1 MGTKSIQLS
10 IFLFLTFKS
19 VIIKSLDHQ
28 SYILY
33 LVFIYI
39 IFFYYEE
46 NISEFLSKTSLF
58 GLLFIGIPFSYFVNI
73 FFIYHNI

>member
-46 NISEFLSKTSLF
+46 KR
-58 GLLFIGIPFSYFVNI
+58 
-73 FFIYHNI
+73 